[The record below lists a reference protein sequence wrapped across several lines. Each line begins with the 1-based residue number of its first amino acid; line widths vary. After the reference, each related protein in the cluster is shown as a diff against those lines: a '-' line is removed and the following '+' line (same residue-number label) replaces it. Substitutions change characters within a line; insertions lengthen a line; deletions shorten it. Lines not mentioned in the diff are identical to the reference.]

1 MFISYI
7 INILKE
13 EPIKSISLNRSK
25 NKCQKTELIVR
36 GLHEYIIHFVRVAH
50 LRKRYSSW
58 FKTGIYQKFARN
70 AKFIYIFK

>member
-36 GLHEYIIHFVRVAH
+36 GLHEYTMYHS
-50 LRKRYSSW
+50 LRPSCSSQE
-58 FKTGIYQKFARN
+58 TL
-70 AKFIYIFK
+70 FIVI

>member
-25 NKCQKTELIVR
+25 NKCKKTELIVR

-50 LRKRYSSW
+50 LRKRYSS
-58 FKTGIYQKFARN
+58 
-70 AKFIYIFK
+70 